1 MDVAAAAGLP
11 WGTVRTKTRVRAHD
25 DTPITQR
32 PACLLGTLRR
42 SDTSTTMPPM
52 QRSRSPSRLAPIFT
66 VLNAVAF
73 AGWLFILYKTITLVL
88 PTFPSILVPPDLVA
102 QVQPQV
108 ILLQGICV
116 VEVIRIA
123 VGDLPGNLV
132 LGAVLHAIRI
142 TAITQVMPNQ
152 LLLSH
157 WTAPTILVSWA
168 VTEVSRYPMYIFPG
182 SNLCRS
188 VRMVIPLFTFPIG
201 CIAELTGAYL
211 VLTQGNVHTLWLR
224 VALVAMLFVNGVL
237 GPTMAYPA
245 LLKKGL
251 PILGIGKKKASS
263 SKKRE

>member
-1 MDVAAAAGLP
+1 
-11 WGTVRTKTRVRAHD
+11 
-25 DTPITQR
+25 
-32 PACLLGTLRR
+32 
-42 SDTSTTMPPM
+42 MPPM
-52 QRSRSPSRLAPIFT
+52 QRSRAPSRLAPIFT

-108 ILLQGICV
+108 IFLEGICV

-251 PILGIGKKKASS
+251 PFLGVGKRKTSS